1 MYIIQ
6 NALKNIGRNK
16 GRNLLIGVIILA
28 IMSATVVSLII
39 NNTSGRIIDDY
50 KTRFGSKVSL
60 TPDLEQM
67 YSEGQNF
74 NRVTTEQYLA
84 FAESELLSD
93 STFTAQVP
101 AISDT
106 VKAIDQDN
114 GAQGGN
120 IRLQGPNGAAQESPT
135 MKIIGHSSITGL
147 TEFTDGQRKIEEGR
161 MFEAENEAI
170 VSKEFAEQNGLSV
183 GDKMQIDSVM
193 GEGISYELTVSGIYL
208 DSTSAYGEMPMQIS
222 FMNRRNEILTGF
234 DSIMKTA
241 QAAGGAVNVQATY
254 YLKNPDMLPDFEEEL
269 QAKGLPESY
278 TVSTDEASY
287 KKVVGPVE
295 AMRGIFFTFM
305 IVVLILGSLILM
317 LLYSIAI
324 RERKYEIGVLRAM
337 GLKKGKVALGLMS
350 EALVI
355 MAVCLVAGLGLGTV
369 LSQPVADAILQ
380 DQVAAAEE
388 TNAAGGGG
396 RFLMVG
402 GQSNISNV
410 STPPI
415 SELNVGLDAATIAQI
430 AVIALVLALLSSAVG
445 IRKITKFEPINILME
460 RN

>member
-6 NALKNIGRNK
+6 NAMKNLGRNK

-39 NNTSGRIIDDY
+39 NNTSGKVIDDY

-74 NRVTTEQYLA
+74 KRVTPEQYMA
-84 FAESELLSD
+84 FADSGWLSD
-93 STFTAQVP
+93 SEFSAQVP
-101 AISDT
+101 SVSDS
-106 VKAIDQDN
+106 VKAIDQDS
-114 GAQGGN
+114 GAKGN
-120 IRLQGPNGAAQESPT
+120 IRLQGPDGSAQENPT
-135 MKIIGHSSITGL
+135 MKIIGHSNAAGL
-147 TEFTDGQRKIEEGR
+147 TEFADGQRKIVEGR
-161 MFEAENEAI
+161 MFEAENEAV
-170 VSKEFAEQNGLSV
+170 VSKEFAELNGLSV
-183 GDKMQIDSVM
+183 GDKIEVSGVM
-193 GEGISYELTVSGIYL
+193 SENLTYELTVSGIYL
-208 DSTSAYGEMPMQIS
+208 DSTSAYGDMPMQIS
-222 FMNRRNEILTGF
+222 FMNRRNEILTSF
-234 DSIMKTA
+234 DSVMNQA
-241 QAAGGAVNVQATY
+241 GQAASTVNVQATY
-254 YLKNPDMLPDFEEEL
+254 YLKNSDMLKEFEAEL
-269 QAKGLPESY
+269 RAKGLPESY

-287 KKVVGPVE
+287 MKVVGPVE

-305 IVVLILGSLILM
+305 VVVLILGSLVLM

-337 GLKKGKVALGLMS
+337 GMKKGKVALGLLS

-355 MAVCLVAGLGLGTV
+355 MTICLVAGLGLGTV

-380 DQVAAAEE
+380 DQAAAAEE
-388 TNAAGGGG
+388 TNTAAGGGK
-396 RFLMVG
+396 FLMVG
-402 GQSNISNV
+402 GQSNISNI

-415 SELNVGLDAATIAQI
+415 SELDVGLDAATIAQI
-430 AVIALVLALLSSAVG
+430 AVIALLLALLSSSVG

-460 RN
+460 RS